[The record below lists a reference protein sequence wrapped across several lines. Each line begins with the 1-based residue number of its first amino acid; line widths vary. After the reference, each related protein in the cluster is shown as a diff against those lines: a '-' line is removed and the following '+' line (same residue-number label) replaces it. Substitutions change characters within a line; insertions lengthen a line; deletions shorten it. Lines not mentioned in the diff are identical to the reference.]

1 MYINPRVKELEV
13 SIIRQIAQKAAK
25 MDDVINLTI
34 GEPDIPTPRV
44 IVEKSIE
51 YMKNN
56 QLKYAPTG
64 GLEELRIEIAKFYD
78 EKYGIKYDKDEVLI
92 TCGSTE
98 ALSTTLKGILA
109 KDDEVIIINPAF
121 SLYDALVHMYDAK
134 AVHIDVSKNDFI
146 LTSSMIEEVINEKT
160 KAIILNYPS
169 NPSGTILPKENIVEI
184 ANFLANKDIYIISDE
199 IYSEV
204 IFGKEEYYSIA
215 KCDNVKDKVIVINGF
230 SKSHSMTGWRI
241 GYLLAPLD
249 IRKELIKVNQYTI
262 TSPST
267 LSEYGAI
274 VALQEVSD
282 VSSMAE
288 EYGRRANLVTNRLRE
303 LGFEVA
309 DAQGA
314 FYIFANYKKFSD
326 KDSLTFVLDILE
338 KAKVALVPGSAFGV
352 DGYIRVACTLSL
364 DNLKTAMDRLEKYL
378 NS

>member
-134 AVHIDVSKNDFI
+134 AVHIDVSKNDFV

-169 NPSGTILPKENIVEI
+169 NPSGTILPKENIIEI
-184 ANFLANKDIYIISDE
+184 ADFLADRDIYIISDE

-204 IFGKEEYYSIA
+204 VFGNEEYYSIA

-288 EYGRRANLVTNRLRE
+288 EYGKRVTLVTTRLRE

-326 KDSLTFVLDILE
+326 KDSLNFVLDILE
-338 KAKVALVPGSAFGV
+338 KAKVALVPGIAFGV

-364 DNLKTAMDRLEKYL
+364 DNLKIAMDRLEKYL